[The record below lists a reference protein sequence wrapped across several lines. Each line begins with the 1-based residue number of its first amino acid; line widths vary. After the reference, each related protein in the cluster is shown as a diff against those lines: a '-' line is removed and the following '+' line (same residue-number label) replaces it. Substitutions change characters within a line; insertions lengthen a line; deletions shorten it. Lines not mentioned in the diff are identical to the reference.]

1 MVKSKSLV
9 EGIGNVLTTKKYYD
23 DWSDQYNF
31 ILNQWHYKVPK
42 KSINLFSK
50 LIKGLKKLSE
60 TSKYF
65 FFLVL

>member
-23 DWSDQYNF
+23 DWSDQYDF

-42 KSINLFSK
+42 KSINL
-50 LIKGLKKLSE
+50 LKKKTKN
-60 TSKYF
+60 TS
-65 FFLVL
+65 

>member
-23 DWSDQYNF
+23 DWSDQYDF

-42 KSINLFSK
+42 KSINL
-50 LIKGLKKLSE
+50 LKKKTKN
-60 TSKYF
+60 TSQIYTRF
-65 FFLVL
+65 SMWNWIIW